1 MYNIIEVREMKE
13 EILKLLPI
21 MPYITM
27 INWLYH
33 RGVEHLHDFIDWYV
47 TGQENEHYEI
57 DIWIEDSFL
66 MVRYDANGNY
76 IRHEEEKR

>member
-1 MYNIIEVREMKE
+1 MYNIIKVREMKE

-21 MPYITM
+21 TSYITM
-27 INWLYH
+27 INWLH
-33 RGVEHLHDFIDWYV
+33 HHGVEHLHDFVDWYV
-47 TGQENEHYEI
+47 TGQENEYYEI